1 MWCGF
6 TSRSFVSVIPLYCG
20 NSLWRMLK
28 LGKVFAIEYV
38 VGFLRA
44 PSIGISLTDA
54 DHDRNQP
61 GFIFQRT
68 GNGRV
73 PVKAERR
80 DMTRS
85 LRVGELSG

>member
-44 PSIGISLTDA
+44 PGSIGISVTDA
-54 DHDRNQP
+54 DHSEIVIRTSLVSYSKEREMV
-61 GFIFQRT
+61 GFR
-68 GNGRV
+68 
-73 PVKAERR
+73 
-80 DMTRS
+80 
-85 LRVGELSG
+85 

>member
-1 MWCGF
+1 MRRVFCGHSRAVGGGVVRVWCGF

-20 NSLWRMLK
+20 NSLWHMLK

-54 DHDRNQP
+54 DHDQNQP
-61 GFIFQRT
+61 GFIF
-68 GNGRV
+68 
-73 PVKAERR
+73 
-80 DMTRS
+80 
-85 LRVGELSG
+85 